1 MVVLERLS
9 FNEYITEVVFPAF
22 GVTMRILIATTIL
35 SVFAGFIL
43 AVVLTVTKKDG
54 LRPNKIIYGIL
65 DFIINI
71 VRSFPFIILLVSLV
85 PVTRFFMGSSIG
97 EKAAI
102 FPLTVSMAPF
112 VARLIASH
120 LDEVDGQLIEAAKSF
135 GASTWQILWHV
146 IVVEAVPGVSTVICF
161 TFVSGL
167 SATTAAGMVGAGG
180 LGSLAIRYGYQNFN
194 DMIMYSTVF
203 ILVVLV
209 QIIQLI
215 GNVVYKKL
223 K

>member
-1 MVVLERLS
+1 MEVKVLERLS
-9 FNEYITEVVFPAF
+9 LSEYVLEVVLPAF
-22 GVTMRILIATTIL
+22 GVTMRILIATTIF
-35 SVFAGFIL
+35 SVLVGFIL
-43 AVVLTVTKKDG
+43 AIVLTVTKKDG
-54 LRPNKIIYGIL
+54 LRPNRVIYGIL

-146 IVVEAVPGVSTVICF
+146 IVVEAVPGISTVICF
-161 TFVSGL
+161 TFVS
-167 SATTAAGMVGAGG
+167 GMVGAGG

-194 DMIMYSTVF
+194 DTIMYSTVL

-215 GNVVYKKL
+215 GNKVYKKL